1 MDAPS
6 PADITPT
13 TRTLPLAVRRSIA
26 PPDAPFL
33 ATQSDRA
40 GWLVAATTIQSGSYS
55 NPREGGASVDSS
67 GLPEPVVG
75 AKPAAMTR
83 VPR

>member
-1 MDAPS
+1 MPS

-13 TRTLPLAVRRSIA
+13 TRTLPLAVRRRIA

-40 GWLVAATTIQSGSYS
+40 GWLVAAITKQSGSYIS
-55 NPREGGASVDSS
+55 PREGDVSPGFSDLLES
-67 GLPEPVVG
+67 VVG
-75 AKPAAMTR
+75 AKPAAMMR